1 MKKRQDGIASRPAL
15 CGAHLRTRTAPVTK
29 ERAKTKSTFTGP
41 VFGLLALLVADAALG
56 QAGGSNAMEKGM
68 EIRILI
74 EGTALAATLE
84 DNAASRD
91 FVAQLPLDLTLE
103 DYNATE
109 KIADLPS
116 RLSTE
121 GTPEGVDPDVGDV
134 TYFAPWGNLALFYR
148 DFRYSRGLIRLGRI
162 DGDLKL
168 LERDGSIAVRI
179 EHVQRQG

>member
-1 MKKRQDGIASRPAL
+1 M
-15 CGAHLRTRTAPVTK
+15 TK

-162 DGDLKL
+162 DGDVKL

-179 EHVQRQG
+179 ERVQRQG

>member
-1 MKKRQDGIASRPAL
+1 M
-15 CGAHLRTRTAPVTK
+15 TK

-91 FVAQLPLDLTLE
+91 F
-103 DYNATE
+103 
-109 KIADLPS
+109 
-116 RLSTE
+116 
-121 GTPEGVDPDVGDV
+121 
-134 TYFAPWGNLALFYR
+134 FYR

-162 DGDLKL
+162 DGDVKL
-168 LERDGSIAVRI
+168 LERDGPIAVRI
-179 EHVQRQG
+179 EPVQRQG

>member
-1 MKKRQDGIASRPAL
+1 M
-15 CGAHLRTRTAPVTK
+15 TK
-29 ERAKTKSTFTGP
+29 EHAKTIRTFTGP
-41 VFGLLALLVADAALG
+41 VFGLFALLVADAALG
-56 QAGGSNAMEKGM
+56 QVGGSNAMEKGM

-91 FVAQLPLDLTLE
+91 FVTQLPLDLTLE

-148 DFRYSRGLIRLGRI
+148 DFGYSRGLIRLGRI
-162 DGDLKL
+162 DGDVKP
-168 LERDGSIAVRI
+168 LERDGPIAVRI
-179 EHVQRQG
+179 ERVQRQG

>member
-1 MKKRQDGIASRPAL
+1 M
-15 CGAHLRTRTAPVTK
+15 TK
-29 ERAKTKSTFTGP
+29 ERAKTKRTFTGP
-41 VFGLLALLVADAALG
+41 VFGLFVLLVADAALG

-103 DYNATE
+103 DHNATE

-121 GTPEGVDPDVGDV
+121 GTPEGVDPDVGRCHLLRPLGEPGPLLLRLRL
-134 TYFAPWGNLALFYR
+134 FA
-148 DFRYSRGLIRLGRI
+148 
-162 DGDLKL
+162 
-168 LERDGSIAVRI
+168 GSHSARPDRRRR
-179 EHVQRQG
+179 EAFGA

>member
-1 MKKRQDGIASRPAL
+1 MWGASPDED
-15 CGAHLRTRTAPVTK
+15 CTRD
-29 ERAKTKSTFTGP
+29 ERAREDKNHLHRPGFRPPRTSRCRRCAWP
-41 VFGLLALLVADAALG
+41 
-56 QAGGSNAMEKGM
+56 GGWIKRHGEGK
-68 EIRILI
+68 
-74 EGTALAATLE
+74 GTALAATLE

-162 DGDLKL
+162 DGDVKL

-179 EHVQRQG
+179 ERVQRQG

>member
-1 MKKRQDGIASRPAL
+1 MWGASPDED
-15 CGAHLRTRTAPVTK
+15 CTRD
-29 ERAKTKSTFTGP
+29 ERAREEKTTFTGS

-109 KIADLPS
+109 RSPTFRRACRRKEHRKASIRMWAMSLTSPLGGTWPS
-116 RLSTE
+116 
-121 GTPEGVDPDVGDV
+121 
-134 TYFAPWGNLALFYR
+134 
-148 DFRYSRGLIRLGRI
+148 
-162 DGDLKL
+162 
-168 LERDGSIAVRI
+168 SIATSAIRGVSF
-179 EHVQRQG
+179 GSAGSTAT